1 MNVPVVELKSQYTSL
16 RPEVDVAIQQVL
28 DASWYILGEQGR
40 RLEEEFAAYLG
51 MAHAVGVGNGTDAI
65 QLALTALGVQP
76 GDEVITTPTTAAPT
90 AMAIR
95 SAGAIPVF
103 ADIDERTVTLDPA
116 AVARH
121 ITPRTRAVVPVHLY
135 GHPVDMDPL
144 LALAR
149 EHNLKVV
156 EDCAQAHG
164 TRYRGRLVGTM
175 GDAAAFSFYPSKNLG
190 AYGDAGA
197 VVCHDPDLARKLRM
211 LRNYGEEERYHHTI
225 EGINSRLDEI
235 QAAILRVKLPHLDAW
250 NERRRAIAAQYNRG
264 ICHKGV
270 ILPAEQPW
278 GHHVYHLYVIRTA
291 HRDALRQHLADHGVG
306 TQIHYPI
313 PLHLQKAFA
322 YLGQGPGT
330 CPVSEA
336 LAPQLLTL
344 PMYPELTDEQVAYVA
359 DCVNDFTAR

>member
-1 MNVPVVELKSQYTSL
+1 MNVPVVELKSQYTNL
-16 RPEVDVAIQQVL
+16 REEIDAAIRQVL
-28 DASWYILGEQGR
+28 EASWYVLGDQGR
-40 RLEEEFAAYLG
+40 QLEEAFAAWLG
-51 MAHAVGVGNGTDAI
+51 MPHAVGVGNGTDAI
-65 QLALTALGVQP
+65 QLALVALGVEP

-95 SAGAIPVF
+95 SAGAVPVF
-103 ADIDERTVTLDPA
+103 ADIDARTFALDPA
-116 AVARH
+116 AVERC
-121 ITPRTRAVVPVHLY
+121 ITPRTRAIVPVHLY
-135 GHPVDMDPL
+135 GHPADMDPL

-149 EHNLKVV
+149 AHNLKVV

-164 TRYRGRLVGTM
+164 ARCRGRLVGTL

-190 AYGDAGA
+190 AFGDAGA
-197 VVCHDPDLARKLRM
+197 VVCPDPDLARRLRM

-225 EGINSRLDEI
+225 EGVNSRLDEI
-235 QAAILRVKLPHLDAW
+235 QAAILRAKLPHLDGW
-250 NERRRAIAAQYNRG
+250 NERRRAIAAQYNRR

-278 GHHVYHLYVIRTA
+278 AHHVYHLYVLRTP
-291 HRDALRQHLADHGVG
+291 HRDAFRKHLADRGVG

-322 YLGQGPGT
+322 RLGQGPGS
-330 CPVSEA
+330 CPVAEE
-336 LAPQLLTL
+336 LAPQLVTL

-359 DCVNDFTAR
+359 DCVNDFAAA